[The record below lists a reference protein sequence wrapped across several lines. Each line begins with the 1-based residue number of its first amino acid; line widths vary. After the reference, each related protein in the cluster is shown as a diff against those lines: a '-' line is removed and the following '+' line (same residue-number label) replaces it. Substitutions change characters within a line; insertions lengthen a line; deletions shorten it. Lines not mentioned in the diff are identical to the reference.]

1 MIQIA
6 CQQIKLSGYFL
17 QHNQFAN
24 HDLALPFFDNM
35 TKNVPILSVVDTL
48 LYLPY
53 NTKGE
58 NKPGRVSDLLL
69 HEAARMCEIDMC
81 IFAYET
87 NRGLV
92 LPTYLY
98 INLRVYIV
106 NQIPIPLPSLED

>member
-1 MIQIA
+1 
-6 CQQIKLSGYFL
+6 
-17 QHNQFAN
+17 
-24 HDLALPFFDNM
+24 M